1 MSDFDRFG
9 PQLLPFIRHYLANWH
24 NYKPEWNYE
33 DGCVWKGCLDLADS
47 TGRSEFFDF
56 VYRHVSPRVAEDGT
70 ISGLEIVEYNI
81 DNVKSGKIFFPLYD
95 RTGEERFRRAAAVQ
109 ISQLATH
116 PRTKSG
122 NYWHKQ
128 IYPWQVWLDGLY
140 MAQPLVV
147 ADAVARGDRD
157 AFADVVRQFATVREK
172 LRDARTG
179 LYYHGWDE
187 SRQERWANPETGC
200 SPNFWGRAMGW
211 FIMALADCVEQSA
224 PFAGEGR
231 DTLITQFQEVADALM
246 KVRSP
251 GGLWWQVLDRG
262 GDAGNY
268 EEASASLMIAY
279 GLMLGA
285 RLGVLT
291 PEQGA
296 AGEQALR
303 AVIDRFLTPTE
314 LGSICGIAGL
324 GNTPYRDGSYEYY
337 LSEKITPNDPK
348 GVGALMMAVAE
359 AMRR

>member
-1 MSDFDRFG
+1 MSDFARYSPD
-9 PQLLPFIRHYLANWH
+9 LLPFIRHYLADWR

-47 TGRSEFFDF
+47 TGQSEFFDF
-56 VYRHVSPRVAEDGT
+56 VYRHVSPRVAEDGG
-70 ISGLEIVEYNI
+70 ISGFEIAEYNI
-81 DNVKSGKIFFPLYD
+81 DNVNSGKIFFPLHQ
-95 RTGEERFRRAAAVQ
+95 RTGEERFLRAAATQ
-109 ISQLATH
+109 MTQLKTH
-116 PRTKSG
+116 PRTRSG

-140 MAQPLVV
+140 MAQPLVT
-147 ADAVARGDRD
+147 ADAARRGDQD
-157 AFADVVRQFATVREK
+157 AFADVVRQFAHVRTH

-187 SRQERWANPETGC
+187 SRQERWADPETGC

-211 FIMALADCVEQSA
+211 FMMALADCIALSA
-224 PFAGEGR
+224 PLDGADR
-231 DTLITQFQEVADALM
+231 SALITQFQETAAALM
-246 KVRSP
+246 RVRSP
-251 GGLWWQVLDRG
+251 DGLWWQVLDRG

-291 PEQGA
+291 A
-296 AGEQALR
+296 ADGEAGQRALQS
-303 AVIDRFLTPTE
+303 VIARFITPTA
-314 LGSICGIAGL
+314 LGGICGVAGL

-337 LSEKITPNDPK
+337 LSEKIVPNDPK
-348 GVGALMMAVAE
+348 GVGALFMALSE
-359 AMRR
+359 GLRR